1 MSTQKK
7 AKVTPAKAMPVNNLV
22 NLIVSG
28 VVKVYQSEV
37 ITLKTE
43 SITTDEWKTAC
54 TDKSPEEIA
63 SMAQAIEE
71 HASKQLGIVAGDQSE
86 EIANKR
92 ARLSKILLRI
102 GIRRRATGKKGKR
115 LDDKIVKA
123 IYATLENLVKIE
135 KERPRYARNVYD
147 LALKIAKGVEA

>member
-7 AKVTPAKAMPVNNLV
+7 VKTTPVNNLV
-22 NLIVSG
+22 NLIASG
-28 VVKVYQSEV
+28 VVKVYQSEEIV
-37 ITLKTE
+37 LKTE
-43 SITTDEWKTAC
+43 TITADEWKSAIEG
-54 TDKSPEEIA
+54 KSPEEAA
-63 SMAQAIEE
+63 SLAEAIEK
-71 HASKQLGIVAGDQSE
+71 HASDALGIKAGDQSE
-86 EIANKR
+86 ETASKR